1 MYCSKCGGEL
11 SDAAAFCPRCGQP
24 AGVLSPAVPAAIAP
38 GAPRAVAR
46 ANYPGMQYA
55 GFWLRFVAYLIDGA
69 IMLAG
74 FGLILVPL
82 LVLTGLGS
90 ALGRIRPDEEPGD
103 AGVFLI
109 LLVVFGFIGIANAGT
124 WLYHALMESSS
135 WQATVGKKLLS
146 LRVTDLAGQP
156 VSFGRAT
163 GRHFAKLITNL
174 IPLGI
179 GYILAGFTERRQA
192 IHDMIARCLV
202 LRQG

>member
-1 MYCSKCGGEL
+1 
-11 SDAAAFCPRCGQP
+11 
-24 AGVLSPAVPAAIAP
+24 
-38 GAPRAVAR
+38 
-46 ANYPGMQYA
+46 MQYA